1 MLDYSKFLNKNTIPI
16 FLFHGVTKKKINYKI
31 RNYNRKH
38 IDKDYFYKVC
48 SKLKKIGN
56 PISMDQIHEII
67 SKKKKIPPFSFAVT
81 FDDGFFNNY
90 SVAAPI
96 LKDLNLPTTFYI
108 TTNFVDKNYM
118 VWADR
123 LERILEQNSKNRIEV
138 PWGSFKVLTNRDKI
152 FFLKSLRSTFKS
164 KNTYNFD
171 NITNDIITQ
180 FDKSIDYTGNSEIDK
195 KMNWKNIISLNS
207 ENIFTIAPHSHNHKI
222 LSFCDDKTLKTEILK
237 SIYLLKQ
244 KAKITN
250 NHYSYPDGQKNHYNK
265 KVIKILKASGVRCCP
280 SAITG
285 VNNLKTNLFDL
296 KRIMVV

>member
-1 MLDYSKFLNKNTIPI
+1 MLDYSKFLNKNKIPI
-16 FLFHGVTKKKINYKI
+16 FLFHGVTKKKVNYKI

-48 SKLKKIGN
+48 LKLKRIGN
-56 PISMDQIHEII
+56 PISMDQIYQII
-67 SKKKKIPPFSFAVT
+67 SKKKKIPPYSFGVT
-81 FDDGFFNNY
+81 FDDGFLNNY

-123 LERILEQNSKNRIEV
+123 LERILEENSKNKIEV
-138 PWGSFKVLTNRDKI
+138 PWGSFKVSTNKDKI
-152 FFLKSLRSTFKS
+152 FFLRNLRRIFKS
-164 KNTYNFD
+164 KNSYDFD
-171 NITNDIITQ
+171 NITDDIISQ
-180 FDKSIDYTGNSEIDK
+180 FDKRIKYTGNSEIDK

-222 LSFCDDKTLKTEILK
+222 LSFCDDKTLKNEISK
-237 SIYLLKQ
+237 SIYFLKQ

-250 NHYSYPDGQKNHYNK
+250 IHYSYPDGQKNHYNK
-265 KVIKILKASGVRCCP
+265 QVIKLLKDSGIKCCP